1 MISYK
6 YKKYKSKY
14 LNAVSGGA
22 AQLSALEKPT
32 TGTKISIVLRALSG
46 EIIYQ
51 FESSKLFKD
60 ITYHDIINELLDN
73 YKDKSITSILTGAII
88 YEKEIL
94 SLYSSEDK
102 IDRTGRINRILTTKL
117 CDFMGLSEEHQ
128 VTGLLEL
135 YFSFG
140 SVVENLDDREEV
152 YLRSDTARGIS
163 KRFLESHDDT
173 QRVLIITDDIE
184 KLLLVYSTDISMTMY
199 LALYL
204 ILLGDTSLPE
214 QVSAFC
220 FMSILYQNNENIRRV
235 HTTDKN
241 ITPSNFLN
249 LINFWKDHF
258 KHSLN
263 KYDNL
268 IEIMKY
274 TDHEIYNNEEVL
286 LHIINNISLR
296 DYYNR
301 LIQINNLLLQQN
313 LPEMRIYDQVLTRKL
328 HDFVLSMDKTKY
340 NELVPETHINSDFL
354 TSLILEP

>member
-32 TGTKISIVLRALSG
+32 TGTKISIVLKALSG

-173 QRVLIITDDIE
+173 QRVLIITD
-184 KLLLVYSTDISMTMY
+184 
-199 LALYL
+199 
-204 ILLGDTSLPE
+204 
-214 QVSAFC
+214 VS
-220 FMSILYQNNENIRRV
+220 
-235 HTTDKN
+235 
-241 ITPSNFLN
+241 
-249 LINFWKDHF
+249 
-258 KHSLN
+258 
-263 KYDNL
+263 
-268 IEIMKY
+268 
-274 TDHEIYNNEEVL
+274 
-286 LHIINNISLR
+286 
-296 DYYNR
+296 NR
-301 LIQINNLLLQQN
+301 
-313 LPEMRIYDQVLTRKL
+313 Y
-328 HDFVLSMDKTKY
+328 KT
-340 NELVPETHINSDFL
+340 
-354 TSLILEP
+354 